1 LAAHDHSRQTTTD
14 IGTNFSND
22 PKEIAE
28 KVTNAVCAD
37 PSQWMRPVHGSVS
50 IAEHGSFDIAAV
62 EFADGI
68 YGILVDEI
76 DAETSDR
83 VNEHSFDE
91 ACEPLA
97 DKPREAQSLLNAL
110 QVTMSVLEAVRATNP
125 ALIADN
131 MPADWGM
138 NRLRSVLAGAET
150 SFAPTEQKVKP
161 SSGASKKAM

>member
-1 LAAHDHSRQTTTD
+1 MAAHDHSRQTTTD

-150 SFAPTEQKVKP
+150 SFAPTEQQVKP